1 MRKKLFYSFVVSAL
15 GLLIFFSNCSK
26 NESDN
31 KHKDPLQRLEFTEE
45 QFTIEEGDF
54 EDLYDYLAIE
64 PESMADTMDIEFT
77 SSNANTAM
85 VTSSGKVLALFEGT
99 TTITASAHGKTTS
112 IDVKVTP
119 VAITDFSVEGNVTAY
134 VNVPQSLSINVEPTR
149 ASAGHLDV
157 SVIEGNASVA
167 FESNTWTFTATE
179 AGTYHVT
186 VKNGDKEEQI
196 TVKAT
201 VVEVTGITLSTYS
214 IAVKRG
220 SGGTLSATV
229 NPGNASYPE
238 ITWQSSQTTVVTIDN
253 EGNWLAVGNGTATIS
268 ASTSNGKK
276 AECTINVTE
285 SDPVE
290 SFNLAEENKTINL
303 SAYETYT
310 ATVSDIVPSTA
321 SKDNIAWSTS
331 NSSIATVVNGV
342 VTAKDISGTATITA
356 TAAGMTK
363 RFYVSVSTIDV
374 TDVQFSDRYT
384 KLYVLPGKTYTFMAY
399 VYPENATN
407 KNLTIAQTSG
417 SSSLTINRTGQS
429 TGTETVKITI
439 PANAT
444 GGTYHVKATSS
455 NNKSD
460 ILELKVL
467 TADVALPG
475 SSAGFSWFGTF
486 GMTSNI
492 YPSNKIAEAY
502 QSNVTFNGT
511 SMDSYFTKNNYK
523 TYAVWKSGSNYDY
536 GFVSYENGSTFNE
549 TKTIGH
555 YTATDYM
562 GNSVTLDVNFT
573 FTTSITG
580 YYYTASFGSS
590 NSTVCGQTESSKYTI
605 SSFQIKPTSTYG
617 YCCIRIY
624 ASYYTNAAHTSSTTY
639 SYPVYYA
646 GSFAKSST
654 TRSITMWSDQS
665 TTGVKGDTF
674 SLIWK

>member
-167 FESNTWTFTATE
+167 FESNTWNFTATE
-179 AGTYHVT
+179 AGTYHIK
-186 VKNGDKEEQI
+186 VKSSDKEEQI

-201 VVEVTGITLSTYS
+201 VVEVTGITLNTTS
-214 IAVKRG
+214 IVVKKG

-229 NPGNASYPE
+229 EPGNASYPE
-238 ITWQSSQTTVVTIDN
+238 ITWQCSPSTIVTID
-253 EGNWLAVGNGTATIS
+253 EQGNWHAVGNGTATVT
-268 ASTSNGKK
+268 ARTSNGRS
-276 AECTINVTE
+276 ATCTIKVTE

-290 SFNLAEENKTINL
+290 SFDLYEEGKTITLN
-303 SAYETYT
+303 AYESYT
-310 ATVSDIVPSTA
+310 ATVTNIVPSTA
-321 SKDNIAWSTS
+321 SKESIAWSTS
-331 NSSIATVVNGV
+331 NSSIAEVTNGV
-342 VTAKDISGTATITA
+342 VTAKDIQGIVTITA
-356 TAAGMTK
+356 TSASMTK
-363 RFYVSVSTIDV
+363 QFYVSVSTIDV

-384 KLYVLPGKTYTFMAY
+384 TLYVLPGKTYTFMAY
-399 VYPENATN
+399 VYPSNATN
-407 KNLTIAQTSG
+407 KNLTIEKTSG
-417 SSSLTINRTGQS
+417 SSSLTINRTGQG

-439 PANAT
+439 PENAT
-444 GGTYHVKATSS
+444 GGTYRIKATSS

-460 ILELKVL
+460 ILELNVL
-467 TADVALPG
+467 TAAVALPG

-486 GMTSNI
+486 GMTADI

-502 QSNVTFNGT
+502 KSNVAFNGT
-511 SMDSYFTKNNYK
+511 SMDSYLTKSNYK
-523 TYAVWKSGSNYDY
+523 TYAVWKSGSSYNY
-536 GFVSYENGSTFNE
+536 GFVSYASGPAFNE
-549 TKTIGH
+549 TKTVGH

-562 GNSVTLDVNFT
+562 HNSVTWDVNFK

-580 YYYTASFGSS
+580 YLYTASFGSS

-624 ASYYTNAAHTSSTTY
+624 ASYYTNATHTSSAT
-639 SYPVYYA
+639 SQYPVYYA